1 MKRWKLDSGRVGEK
15 LQHEKE
21 VPCKQKSFYEQG
33 SESRTVHLGLLISSC
48 VLFPWTDTQTW
59 PYSILPTK
67 RVVHGSAMLGIDGTT
82 QMKWEGGQW
91 GSDDGGPGCGR
102 FCLTSEEYGPLVCQ
116 ESPVCTRG
124 WIIPESSRVP
134 PVLWCEWTKYM
145 EVTLMDHLSKFQKM
159 DPRFILRVHKTNDV
173 GKDRSKTFKGLC
185 WEHKW
190 QSDEHR
196 SHILNQR

>member
-1 MKRWKLDSGRVGEK
+1 MKRWKLASGAVGEK
-15 LQHEKE
+15 SQHEKE

-59 PYSILPTK
+59 PYSILRTK

-102 FCLTSEEYGPLVCQ
+102 LCLTSEEYGSKGKHFASPLSSLARSIANYKKSSNRSLPTC
-116 ESPVCTRG
+116 SCCTHMG
-124 WIIPESSRVP
+124 AVKE
-134 PVLWCEWTKYM
+134 K
-145 EVTLMDHLSKFQKM
+145 
-159 DPRFILRVHKTNDV
+159 
-173 GKDRSKTFKGLC
+173 
-185 WEHKW
+185 
-190 QSDEHR
+190 
-196 SHILNQR
+196 